1 MAAATTP
8 VLALEVDGQLRGW
21 GSSSLA
27 ANEKMVQEQK
37 VNMRNPVLIYTLLPH
52 DSPTPKRRVLFPTQS
67 TAAPLRA
74 LQAPQSAQT
83 GGKKL
88 RHAKKVVK
96 SYLVPGAPAFW
107 HRVFRIKPTLA
118 RAPSA

>member
-37 VNMRNPVLIYTLLPH
+37 VNIRSPVLIYTLLPH

-67 TAAPLRA
+67 TAAPHPMSASSRGLTPCLRA
-74 LQAPQSAQT
+74 AV
-83 GGKKL
+83 G
-88 RHAKKVVK
+88 
-96 SYLVPGAPAFW
+96 
-107 HRVFRIKPTLA
+107 
-118 RAPSA
+118 